1 MRALFVSAAHKSSG
15 KTVVTIGLAGAFK
28 RRGHHVKPF
37 KKGPDYIDPNW
48 LALASASACRNLDFN
63 TMHHAEIEQTYRAHC
78 ATADVALIEGTMGL
92 HDGVATNG
100 EDSNAAMATLLNV
113 PILLVLDARGL
124 ARGGAAVL
132 KGLTDFQPGLRFDG
146 VVLNRVSGERH
157 AQKLRTAIENYTDLR
172 VLGAL
177 REDPELTI
185 VERHIG
191 LIPGSEDAEA
201 AARVERLTIC
211 VEAQIDVSSLCPS
224 PAPKKFPADE
234 CSQAVNGANV
244 LEGSPRATSTVD
256 TIACATQSADASLGT
271 GNRDGGFIAKA
282 AAKIKIAIPYDR
294 AFCFYYSDD
303 LQQLREQGAEP
314 IFFDTL
320 HDHRLPQA
328 DALFIGGGFP
338 ETAMHALSDNLSLR
352 QDIAA
357 AAASGLPI
365 YAECGGLMYL
375 ARSLSWNDSQ
385 VPMCGVLPFDVCM
398 HARPRGRGYVR
409 LRETGAAPWGR
420 IVGLGAVIPAHEFHY
435 SSVENCDTDL
445 AFAYT
450 VERGSGIDGTHDGV
464 IVNNVLA
471 SYAHL
476 RHSQASPWVRA
487 MVEWATRARSLKP
500 A

>member
-37 KKGPDYIDPNW
+37 KKGPDYIDANW

-92 HDGVATNG
+92 HDGVAANG
-100 EDSNAAMATLLNV
+100 EDSNAAMATLLKV

-172 VLGAL
+172 VLGSL

-185 VERHIG
+185 IERHIG

-201 AARVERLTIC
+201 AARIERLTTC

-224 PAPKKFPADE
+224 PVPKHFPAGVRFHVV
-234 CSQAVNGANV
+234 SGANF
-244 LEGSPRATSTVD
+244 LAGGPSAASAAD
-256 TIACATQSADASLGT
+256 TIVCAAQSADSSPGV
-271 GNRDGGFIAKA
+271 NDGGRIAKA
-282 AAKIKIAIPYDR
+282 AARIKIAIPYDR

-314 IFFDTL
+314 IFFDAL
-320 HDHRLPQA
+320 HDRRLPQA

-352 QDIAA
+352 QDIAT

-365 YAECGGLMYL
+365 YAECGGLMFL
-375 ARSLSWNDSQ
+375 ARSLRWNDSQ

-420 IVGLGAVIPAHEFHY
+420 IAGPGAVIPAHEFHY
-435 SSVENCDTDL
+435 SSVENCDTNL

-487 MVEWATRARSLKP
+487 MVEWASR
-500 A
+500 